1 MSLILDQIDI
11 SLNDQKLLIRICCR
25 VGGGEVLSV
34 LGPSGCGKTSLL
46 NLICGTL
53 SPSFECSGEVILED
67 KVLNHLPPHKRQ
79 VGLQFQDHLLFPHMT
94 VGENLAFALPRCYK
108 KTERWERVDQAL
120 IDCEMTGYAGYN
132 PSMLSG
138 GQKARISLMRTLLSE
153 PKLLLLDEPF
163 SKLDTTL
170 RSHFREFVFQ
180 QIKSRGI
187 PALMVTHDEQD
198 IPDKGKVIRLGM
210 VLGES

>member
-11 SLNDQKLLIRICCR
+11 SLNGRPLLSGLCCS
-25 VGGGEVLSV
+25 VAGGEVLSV

-53 SPSFECSGEVILED
+53 SSPFKYSGQVILKA

-94 VGENLAFALPRCYK
+94 VSENLAFALPWCYTK
-108 KTERWERVDQAL
+108 AERRERVEQAL
-120 IDCEMTGYAGYN
+120 ADCEMSGFSDDN
-132 PSMLSG
+132 PALLSG
-138 GQKARISLMRTLLSE
+138 GQKARISLMRTLLAE
-153 PKLLLLDEPF
+153 PGLLLLDEPF
-163 SKLDTTL
+163 SKLDATL
-170 RSHFREFVFQ
+170 RNHFREFVFQ
-180 QIKSRGI
+180 QVQRRGI

-198 IPDKGKVIRLGM
+198 IPDKDRVIRLG
-210 VLGES
+210 